1 MFDRPIGLFCSI
13 GTCVCSGGH
22 CDVRTYLP
30 EPSDGGP
37 DSGQPPLSLATLAGL
52 GLANAACVAGG
63 LALGH
68 YLDGW
73 WGTAPV
79 MVLVGMAVGLLL
91 GGVGSVLEVR
101 RHLQD

>member
-1 MFDRPIGLFCSI
+1 MNPGRL
-13 GTCVCSGGH
+13 

-30 EPSDGGP
+30 DQSEGRSDP
-37 DSGQPPLSLATLAGL
+37 GQPALSLATLAGL

-68 YLDGW
+68 FLDGW

-91 GGVGSVLEVR
+91 GVVGSVLEIR
-101 RHLQD
+101 RYLQD